1 MILKLLK
8 QLGEH
13 KLNINYGILRLLQ
26 VLKHVKLREALSAVK
41 YGSHERVWG

>member
-13 KLNINYGILRLLQ
+13 KLNINYGILRLRQ
-26 VLKHVKLREALSAVK
+26 VLKRVKLREALSPVVTNAFVV
-41 YGSHERVWG
+41 S

>member
-26 VLKHVKLREALSAVK
+26 VLKRVKLRLWLANNKSF
-41 YGSHERVWG
+41 

>member
-26 VLKHVKLREALSAVK
+26 VLKRVKLRLWLANNKSL
-41 YGSHERVWG
+41 